1 MTERVELDIAGAWGL
16 GPGAWGLVVSHQS
29 QGWFRLELSQAPP
42 VSALGRPHTSK
53 SSLSKVG
60 GGWDLSSP
68 QLTWGLVIL
77 EGVADEWEKGH
88 DGGVGLL
95 GVLQQVALLE
105 AILLLLQLVFEEGDV
120 LHGTVLTGLLH
131 GLEHHRRTLCEFQEG

>member
-1 MTERVELDIAGAWGL
+1 M
-16 GPGAWGLVVSHQS
+16 P
-29 QGWFRLELSQAPP
+29 
-42 VSALGRPHTSK
+42 
-53 SSLSKVG
+53 SKVG

-77 EGVADEWEKGH
+77 ESVADEWEKGH

-105 AILLLLQLVFEEGDV
+105 VILLLLQLVFEEGDV
-120 LHGTVLTGLLH
+120 LHGAVLAGLLH
-131 GLEHHRRTLCEFQEG
+131 GLEQHRRTSCEYQEG